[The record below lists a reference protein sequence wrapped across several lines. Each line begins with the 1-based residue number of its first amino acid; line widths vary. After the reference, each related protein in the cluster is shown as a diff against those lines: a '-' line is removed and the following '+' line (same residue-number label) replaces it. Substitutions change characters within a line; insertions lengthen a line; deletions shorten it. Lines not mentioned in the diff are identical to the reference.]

1 MLSSFRKLL
10 MRKTNSDE
18 MKNLIKNLSQESLAE
33 HVIESLEKMAH
44 YRGASSSPNASLAD
58 FTEKLKSQKEMM
70 DGEEPGFA
78 ASIRDAMGHHASAY
92 KKSLEQGKMNDA
104 TGHARK
110 FVQYGNLAYK
120 VSRQAPDVMSFDAPA
135 LQPWQR
141 NDSRFLQKDGKW
153 NCTGWKAHH
162 DNGGDFSWMRKPPHS
177 SYSKEIFQAPHSIE
191 NGEPKHHDG
200 AYPMEH
206 AKINNKYITLHEDVS
221 PGQSHP
227 MDHHPIMDVFH
238 VRDKQHTDQ
247 HASKYKED
255 LVGYENSSA
264 FNDINDK
271 VLERAMHPDSGK
283 TISNPAHD
291 PSIFTARASKPGEG
305 SVGSQLDEATQ
316 QATPQTAP
324 TQAAPQTAKPD
335 YDKMFEQQLANMD
348 PKDLDAILARIRNK

>member
-10 MRKTNSDE
+10 LRKIDSDE

-58 FTEKLKSQKEMM
+58 FTEKLKTQKDML
-70 DGEEPGFA
+70 DGGEPGFV

-104 TGHARK
+104 TNHARK

-120 VSRQAPDVMSFDAPA
+120 VSRQAPDVLSFDAPA

-191 NGEPKHHDG
+191 NGESRYHDG

-206 AKINNKYITLHEDVS
+206 AKINNKYITLHEDVA
-221 PGQSHP
+221 PGQLHP

-247 HASKYKED
+247 HAAKYKED

-271 VLERAMHPDSGK
+271 VLERAMHPDSGVQV
-283 TISNPAHD
+283 SQPAHNPAVY
-291 PSIFTARASKPGEG
+291 TARASRSGEG
-305 SVGSQLDEATQ
+305 SVGAKLDEATQ
-316 QATPQTAP
+316 QSSPQVASQVAP
-324 TQAAPQTAKPD
+324 QAATPD
-335 YDKMFEQQLANMD
+335 YDKMLEQQLANMD
-348 PKDLDAILARIRNK
+348 PKTLDAILARIRNK

>member
-1 MLSSFRKLL
+1 